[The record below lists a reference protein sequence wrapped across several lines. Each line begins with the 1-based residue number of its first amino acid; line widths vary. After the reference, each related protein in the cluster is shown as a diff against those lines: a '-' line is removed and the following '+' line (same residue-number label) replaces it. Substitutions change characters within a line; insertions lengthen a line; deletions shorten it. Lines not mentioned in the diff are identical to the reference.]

1 MKRCLVCSHLYQ
13 TIFLLAIL
21 VCPQVRAQYA
31 PPTNGL
37 VGWWRAEGN
46 GNDSSGH
53 GHNGTLMSGGGYDV
67 GKIGQAFSFLGN
79 PNRLF
84 IPDSPDLN
92 LTNSLS
98 IAAWIYPKAASWHV
112 LERTT
117 TSGAG
122 SITYSFGLYGASY
135 FWFEVKSQ
143 SGDAVLTFPLTF
155 NQWKHV
161 TGT

>member
-46 GNDSSGH
+46 GNDSSGN
-53 GHNGTLMSGGGYDV
+53 GHNGTLLNGGGYDL

-84 IPDSPDLN
+84 IPDSADLN

-98 IAAWIYPKAASWHV
+98 IAAWIYPKASSVHV
-112 LERTT
+112 LEGSPA
-117 TSGAG
+117 SGFVTYTFAVWVATYFYFG
-122 SITYSFGLYGASY
+122 IT
-135 FWFEVKSQ
+135 SQ
-143 SGDAVLTFPLTF
+143 SGSAVLTFPLTF

-161 TGT
+161 TGTL